1 MSFFRLF
8 INRLYARIW
17 LAVVLALAT
26 LSLLSY
32 WAVRLTQEPPPR
44 DVVIRSEQGVVLGQG
59 KVRITNNGKNALI
72 TADRPLQ
79 IESGL
84 PKSSNNAKTQNPTDS
99 VKDTELN
106 ASLAEH
112 DQAMPPGQFGPG
124 PEFLVQLKDGQI
136 LHIHLPFP
144 KRHQRILPFGFF
156 WSLGLAAL
164 AVALATY
171 PIIRRLTRRLEALT
185 KGVESWGEGQLST
198 RVSEDGSDEIAFL
211 GQRFNHAASQI
222 ESLVM
227 AHKTLLANASH
238 ELRTPLTRIRMSV
251 ELMGDA
257 QKAMLMQEIKTSIG
271 ELDQLIDE
279 ILLASRLDTP
289 AVNIGAV
296 ENIDLTGLA
305 SEECSRSDVTLE
317 LGSNPQSIE
326 FMGVPRL
333 IRRLIRNLVD
343 NAIRH
348 SGQKDGVE
356 VHLKDLQNGFV
367 QISVY
372 DKGPGVPAA
381 QQDRIFEPF
390 FRLAG
395 YDENDKGAGLG
406 LSLVRSIAERHSG
419 SVHYQARPEGGS
431 IFVVSLPKGQLS
443 PPAPSPAELSPKS

>member
-59 KVRITNNGKNALI
+59 KVRITNNGQSAVI
-72 TADRPLQ
+72 SADKPLQ
-79 IESGL
+79 IDSA
-84 PKSSNNAKTQNPTDS
+84 AKTSSDPKKQTP
-99 VKDTELN
+99 VGAAKDTELN
-106 ASLAEH
+106 ASLAQH
-112 DQAMPPGQFGPG
+112 DQAMPPGQYGPG

-171 PIIRRLTRRLEALT
+171 PIIRRLTRRLESLA

-227 AHKTLLANASH
+227 AHKSLLANASH

-257 QKAMLMQEIKTSIG
+257 QKASLMQEIKTSIG

-279 ILLASRLDTP
+279 ILLASRLDTQ
-289 AVNIGAV
+289 AVNIGAI

-305 SEECSRSDVTLE
+305 SEECSRSNVTLE
-317 LGSNPQSIE
+317 LGPHPQSIE

-348 SGQKDGVE
+348 SGQKEGVE
-356 VHLKDLQNGFV
+356 VHLEDLPNGWV
-367 QISVY
+367 QIAVY
-372 DKGPGVPAA
+372 DKGPGVPLS

-395 YDENDKGAGLG
+395 HDENDKGAGLG
-406 LSLVRSIAERHSG
+406 LSLVRSIAARHLG
-419 SVHYQARPEGGS
+419 SVHYQSRAEGGS
-431 IFVVSLPKGQLS
+431 IFVVLLPKGQLA
-443 PPAPSPAELSPKS
+443 PATPAQTPLPSSA

>member
-1 MSFFRLF
+1 MSVFRLF

-17 LAVVLALAT
+17 LAVVLALVT

-59 KVRITNNGKNALI
+59 KVRITNNGKNAVI
-72 TADRPLQ
+72 TAEKPLQ
-79 IESGL
+79 ID
-84 PKSSNNAKTQNPTDS
+84 SSAPGAG
-99 VKDTELN
+99 KDTELN

-112 DQAMPPGQFGPG
+112 DHAMPPGQFGPG

-164 AVALATY
+164 AVALGTY
-171 PIIRRLTRRLEALT
+171 PIIRRLTRRLEALA

-198 RVSEDGSDEIAFL
+198 RVSEEGSDEIAFL

-227 AHKTLLANASH
+227 AHKSLLANASH

-251 ELMGDA
+251 ELMGDV
-257 QKAMLMQEIKTSIG
+257 QNTSHMQEIKTSIG

-279 ILLASRLDTP
+279 ILLASRLDSQ
-289 AVNIGAV
+289 AVNIGAE

-317 LGSNPQSIE
+317 LGANPQSIE
-326 FMGVPRL
+326 LMGVPRL

-367 QISVY
+367 QICVY
-372 DKGPGVPAA
+372 DKGPGVPPS

-395 YDENDKGAGLG
+395 HDENDKGAGLG

-419 SVHYQARPEGGS
+419 SVHYEARPQGGS
-431 IFVVSLPKGQLS
+431 IFVVLLPKGQVTQLDL
-443 PPAPSPAELSPKS
+443 AEPNLNTQP

>member
-32 WAVRLTQEPPPR
+32 WAMRLTQEPPLR
-44 DVVIRSEQGVVLGQG
+44 DVVIRSEHGVILGQG
-59 KVRITNNGKNALI
+59 KVRITDSGKSAAFNA
-72 TADRPLQ
+72 DKPLQ
-79 IESGL
+79 IDSASKSA
-84 PKSSNNAKTQNPTDS
+84 PKGQETSPGEATQT
-99 VKDTELN
+99 TELN
-106 ASLAEH
+106 ASFAEH
-112 DQAMPPGQFGPG
+112 DQAMPPGLYGPG

-164 AVALATY
+164 AVALGTY
-171 PIIRRLTRRLEALT
+171 PIIRRLTRRLESLAI
-185 KGVESWGEGQLST
+185 GVQSWGEGQLST

-227 AHKTLLANASH
+227 AHKSLLANASH

-251 ELMGDA
+251 ELMGDE
-257 QKAMLMQEIKTSIG
+257 QKPSLMQEIKASIG

-289 AVNIGAV
+289 AVNIGAI

-305 SEECSRSDVTLE
+305 SEECSKSDVTLE
-317 LGSNPQSIE
+317 LGPNPQSIE
-326 FMGVPRL
+326 IMGVPRL

-348 SGQKDGVE
+348 SGKKQGVE
-356 VHLKDLQNGFV
+356 VHLEELDNGFV
-367 QISVY
+367 QICVY
-372 DKGPGVPAA
+372 DQGPGVPES

-390 FRLAG
+390 FRLSG
-395 YDENDKGAGLG
+395 HDDNDKGAGLG
-406 LSLVRSIAERHSG
+406 LSLVRSITQRHQG
-419 SVHYQARPEGGS
+419 SVHYRSRSEGGS
-431 IFVVSLPKGQLS
+431 IFVVVLPTGNLTHI
-443 PPAPSPAELSPKS
+443 